1 MDKCRGGIA
10 STATR
15 GLVASER
22 TTSEADHSMRRLPC
36 IATMFAVLL
45 LVTSARAASYTWP
58 QQPPGTGNL
67 VFWIDHKTNQ
77 NFVFYD
83 LVWYRSL
90 AMLED
95 MTGNGNGFGQTNKVE
110 QPPAATSGGAVF
122 RSGTFL
128 PCAGGDMLAGA
139 GQVTLGFA
147 FTLSSYSGAARRVL
161 FDLPNPNAS
170 TEHQLE
176 ITVTGGTGTGSRV
189 VEVTV
194 QPNGGSAFT
203 TGTAG
208 TWQLAPN
215 IKHTLVVEVNLAAN
229 PATIN
234 IYVDGLVYGPTNT
247 FASTQAAFAGT
258 PGGAIYLGNST
269 TAQAPLIGTL
279 DGALGYLSV
288 DPVERNAVI
297 SYLGGL

>member
-1 MDKCRGGIA
+1 MKLWPSPA
-10 STATR
+10 A
-15 GLVASER
+15 LVA
-22 TTSEADHSMRRLPC
+22 A
-36 IATMFAVLL
+36 LL
-45 LVTSARAASYTWP
+45 LTSPGAPAHAASPTVP

-67 VFWIDHKTNQ
+67 VFWIDHKTDP

-83 LVWYRSL
+83 PVWYRSL

-110 QPPAATSGGAVF
+110 QPPAATSGGALF

-128 PCAGGDMLAGA
+128 PCAGGDMLSGA

-147 FTLSSYSGAARRVL
+147 FTLSSYTGAAPRVL
-161 FDLPNPNAS
+161 FDLPNPNAPA
-170 TEHQLE
+170 EHQLE
-176 ITVTGGTGTGSRV
+176 IFVTGGV
-189 VEVTV
+189 VEVTM

-203 TGTAG
+203 TGAAG
-208 TWQLAPN
+208 KGQLLPN
-215 IKHTLVVEVNLAAN
+215 IKHTLVVEVDLAVN

-234 IYVDGLVYGPTNT
+234 IYVDGFVYGADT
-247 FASTQAAFAGT
+247 FASTQPAFAGT
-258 PGGAIYLGNST
+258 PSGAIYLGNST
-269 TAQAPLIGTL
+269 TTQAPLVGTL

-288 DPVERNAVI
+288 DPVERNAVM

>member
-1 MDKCRGGIA
+1 M
-10 STATR
+10 
-15 GLVASER
+15 
-22 TTSEADHSMRRLPC
+22 
-36 IATMFAVLL
+36 
-45 LVTSARAASYTWP
+45 
-58 QQPPGTGNL
+58 
-67 VFWIDHKTNQ
+67 
-77 NFVFYD
+77 
-83 LVWYRSL
+83 
-90 AMLED
+90 
-95 MTGNGNGFGQTNKVE
+95 
-110 QPPAATSGGAVF
+110 
-122 RSGTFL
+122 
-128 PCAGGDMLAGA
+128 
-139 GQVTLGFA
+139 
-147 FTLSSYSGAARRVL
+147 
-161 FDLPNPNAS
+161 
-170 TEHQLE
+170 
-176 ITVTGGTGTGSRV
+176 
-189 VEVTV
+189 

-258 PGGAIYLGNST
+258 PGGAIYLSNST

>member
-1 MDKCRGGIA
+1 MRLRS
-10 STATR
+10 STAT
-15 GLVASER
+15 LVA
-22 TTSEADHSMRRLPC
+22 ALL
-36 IATMFAVLL
+36 FARPGML
-45 LVTSARAASYTWP
+45 AHAASYTLP

-83 LVWYRSL
+83 PVWSRTL
-90 AMLED
+90 ALLED
-95 MTGNGNGFGQTNKVE
+95 MSGNGNGFGQTNKIQ
-110 QPPAATSGGAVF
+110 QPPATTSRGAFF

-128 PCAGGDMLAGA
+128 PCAGGDMLSGA

-147 FTLSSYSGAARRVL
+147 FTLRSYIGAAPRVL
-161 FDLPNPNAS
+161 FDLPNPNAP

-176 ITVTGGTGTGSRV
+176 INVTGGTGTGSGV
-189 VEVTV
+189 VQVTV
-194 QPNGGSAFT
+194 QPNGGAAFT

-208 TWQLAPN
+208 TWQLAAN
-215 IKHTLVVEVNLAAN
+215 VKHTLVVEMNLAAT

-258 PGGAIYLGNST
+258 PSGAIYLGNST
-269 TAQAPLIGTL
+269 TAQAPLVGTL
-279 DGALGYLSV
+279 DGALGYLGV
-288 DPVERNAVI
+288 DPVERAAVM